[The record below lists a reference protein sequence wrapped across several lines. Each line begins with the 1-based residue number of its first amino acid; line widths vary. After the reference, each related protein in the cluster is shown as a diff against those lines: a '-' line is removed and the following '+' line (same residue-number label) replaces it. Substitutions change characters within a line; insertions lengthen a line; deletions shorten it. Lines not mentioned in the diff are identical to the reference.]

1 MIYVLFLIPILIMIV
16 GLIMFKYPPKKINI
30 FVGYR
35 TKKSMKN
42 EKAWK
47 KANQYCGKIW
57 MLMGLIMVFVSI
69 LLFLFDLFSM
79 VNFSEPLLSTLVL
92 VQTAIIILPIFI
104 VEKSIEDE
112 E

>member
-1 MIYVLFLIPILIMIV
+1 MEYTIFLIPLLVIII
-16 GLIMFKYPPKKINI
+16 GLLMYKYPPQKPNW

-35 TKKSMKN
+35 SRKSMKN
-42 EKAWK
+42 EKIWK
-47 KANQYCGKIW
+47 EANQYCGKIW

-69 LLFLFDLFSM
+69 LLFLLDLFSM

>member
-1 MIYVLFLIPILIMIV
+1 
-16 GLIMFKYPPKKINI
+16 
-30 FVGYR
+30 
-35 TKKSMKN
+35 
-42 EKAWK
+42 
-47 KANQYCGKIW
+47 
-57 MLMGLIMVFVSI
+57 
-69 LLFLFDLFSM
+69 M